1 MKEELQGQQVLRDTR
16 SRTLMSHVTDQ
27 QSTDRV
33 RSDAGVGDDGPLAG
47 VRLAAQVGEGA
58 VAAVAGGHA
67 AARPGR
73 QHRLPQVH
81 STAFPS
87 TFACCVM
94 SWINRPMHGRLGS
107 GGLATASFVRGRSCR
122 AKPFT
127 EACLLSRRSLGPP
140 PTVLLVYRAL
150 GRSPDLN
157 FRLDQVESIN
167 TESPGNVALLLHP
180 FRPLLVAVDVLGV
193 VRVYSSRKPYT
204 MKNAFYISTGEEG
217 LPRPCASLATD
228 PWHSRVR
235 TAARMCFHV
244 LWVPARGGVEVS
256 YLSHQSFAADP
267 FTAVNYASKAQQ

>member
-1 MKEELQGQQVLRDTR
+1 M
-16 SRTLMSHVTDQ
+16 
-27 QSTDRV
+27 
-33 RSDAGVGDDGPLAG
+33 
-47 VRLAAQVGEGA
+47 
-58 VAAVAGGHA
+58 
-67 AARPGR
+67 
-73 QHRLPQVH
+73 
-81 STAFPS
+81 
-87 TFACCVM
+87 
-94 SWINRPMHGRLGS
+94 
-107 GGLATASFVRGRSCR
+107 RGRSCR

-217 LPRPCASLATD
+217 LPRPCASLATGPMALQSPD
-228 PWHSRVR
+228 S
-235 TAARMCFHV
+235 CKNV
-244 LWVPARGGVEVS
+244 LPCLVGASAHGGVEVFRICLIKALRQTHS
-256 YLSHQSFAADP
+256 QLSD
-267 FTAVNYASKAQQ
+267 YASKAQQ